1 MQPSRFLKIV
11 SSSIIFIT
19 LLITAMPVM
28 ALSIIE
34 FPIPTAS
41 SNPYFIVTGPD
52 GNLWF
57 AEAGGNKIGKIT
69 TAGIITEYVVPTAG
83 SSPVGITVGPDGN
96 LWFTEYLGNKIGKVT
111 TTGSFTEY
119 TIPTAGSQPLGITTG
134 PDGNLWFT
142 NTSSGNIGKITTTGT
157 ITEYAIGASTP
168 FSIVTGPDGN
178 LWFTEYGNNSI
189 GKITTAGVFTEYPIP
204 TAGSG
209 PIDITVGP
217 DDNLWFTEYS
227 GNKIGKLTTAGNF
240 TEYTVPTAGA
250 APYGIAKGSDGNLW
264 FAEYTGNKIGML
276 TTAGVF
282 TEFVSPTANSFPY
295 YITSGPD
302 GNIWFGEYSGNKIAK
317 LALDTTP
324 PLVALT
330 SLTSTMNPGV
340 SSFAISFSENVENPS
355 GNSGAND
362 VTNPANY
369 LLVNKG
375 ANGAVNTVSC
385 LGGIVTDDTKV
396 AISSVAYNSTTFTA
410 TINLASTLP
419 AGSYRLF
426 VCGTTSIVDLTFNRL
441 GGGVDYTF
449 DFTVTTTAT
458 ASSLPDTGFAPNR
471 ITSLAPQ
478 PANLAYA
485 SMSDIWLEIPA
496 LNIKTNI
503 VGVPKANN
511 TWDVSWLGNDTGWL
525 NGTAFPSWEGNS
537 VLTAHVTNSNGLP
550 GPFANIKNLKY
561 GNQII
566 IHIYG
571 EKYIFEVRNT
581 RMVRPNTTQFAFQ
594 HLEDHSY
601 LTLITCQGYN
611 PISDSYLFR
620 RVIRAVLVDVQ

>member
-1 MQPSRFLKIV
+1 
-11 SSSIIFIT
+11 
-19 LLITAMPVM
+19 M

-34 FPIPTAS
+34 FPIPTAG

-69 TAGIITEYVVPTAG
+69 TAGVITEYVVPTAG

-134 PDGNLWFT
+134 SDGNLWFT
-142 NTSSGNIGKITTTGT
+142 NTSSGNIGKITTAGI
-157 ITEYAIGASTP
+157 ITEYPIGASTP

-189 GKITTAGVFTEYPIP
+189 GKITTAGVFTEYTIP

-217 DDNLWFTEYS
+217 DNNLWFTEYS

-250 APYGIAKGSDGNLW
+250 APYGIAKGTDGNLW

-324 PLVALT
+324 PLVTST

-340 SSFAISFSENVENPS
+340 SSFTVSFSENVENPS

-375 ANGAVNTVSC
+375 SNGTVNTVSC
-385 LGGIVTDDTKV
+385 SGGPVADDTKV
-396 AISSVAYNSTTFTA
+396 AISSVTYNSTTFTA
-410 TINLASTLP
+410 TVNLASTLP

-449 DFTVTTTAT
+449 DFTVTTAAA

-471 ITSLAPQ
+471 ISSLAPQ

-485 SMSDIWLEIPA
+485 SMGDIWLEIPS
-496 LNIKTNI
+496 LNVKTNI
-503 VGVPKANN
+503 VGVPKANGN
-511 TWDVSWLGNDTGWL
+511 WNVDWLGNNTGWL
-525 NGTAFPSWEGNS
+525 NGTVFPTWEGNS
-537 VLTAHVTNSNGLP
+537 VITGHVYDASGLP
-550 GPFANIKNLKY
+550 GPFLNLKNLKY
-561 GNQII
+561 GNKII
-566 IHIYG
+566 VHLYG
-571 EKYIFEVRNT
+571 QKYIYEVQASRLVKSGVSAYAFE
-581 RMVRPNTTQFAFQ
+581 
-594 HLEDHSY
+594 HLKYLSY
-601 LTLITCQGYN
+601 LTIITCQGYDEK
-611 PISDSYLFR
+611 SDTYLYR
-620 RVIRAVLVDVQ
+620 RIVRAVLVDIQNK